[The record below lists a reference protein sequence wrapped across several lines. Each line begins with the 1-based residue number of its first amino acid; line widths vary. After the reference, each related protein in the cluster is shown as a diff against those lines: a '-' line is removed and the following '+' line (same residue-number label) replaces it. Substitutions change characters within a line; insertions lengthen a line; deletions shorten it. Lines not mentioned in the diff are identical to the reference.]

1 VRYGRNASER
11 LAQAGSKCE
20 RSDEPFPLKRFLMD
34 DQHNETRA
42 ARAPSTLLPLSKET
56 AMKTLARTAFR
67 FLQLALV
74 ALAGLSVNPQNVA
87 RAADPGRDA
96 PPSVKVRISDL
107 DLATPE
113 GTATLY
119 MRIRNAARTVCP
131 TMDIRLL
138 EEKAVWDRCVN
149 EAIANAVTKVGSA
162 NLTAYYLARTHRSHA
177 LATAQISKPVDP
189 R

>member
-1 VRYGRNASER
+1 ME
-11 LAQAGSKCE
+11 
-20 RSDEPFPLKRFLMD
+20 

-42 ARAPSTLLPLSKET
+42 ARAPSRLLPLSKET
-56 AMKTLARTAFR
+56 AMNTLARTAFR

-87 RAADPGRDA
+87 HAADPGRDA

-107 DLATPE
+107 NLTSPE
-113 GTATLY
+113 GAATLY
-119 MRIRNAARTVCP
+119 TRIRNAARTVCG
-131 TMDIRLL
+131 TVDTRLL
-138 EEKAVWDRCVN
+138 EEKVDWDGCVN
-149 EAIANAVTKVGSA
+149 ESIANAVAKVGSA
-162 NLTAYYLARTHRSHA
+162 NLTAYHLARKHRSHA